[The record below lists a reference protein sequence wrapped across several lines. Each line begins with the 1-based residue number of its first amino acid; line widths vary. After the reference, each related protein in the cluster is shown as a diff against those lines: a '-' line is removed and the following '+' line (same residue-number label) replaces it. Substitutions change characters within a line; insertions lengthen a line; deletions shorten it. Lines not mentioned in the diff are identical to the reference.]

1 MENEQNLTAEEEL
14 EDLLYELFELDF
26 DEDEAIQEVEAD
38 IYPFLQK
45 NPNNIC
51 ALIVL
56 MFVEIMHGNRY
67 KAQSLAYKIW
77 EIGGEL
83 PSFFEMIYIENLLS
97 LGMIDMAMVLLKP
110 RFEHLASN
118 IEDFYSVLLKF
129 SVMTGN
135 VGLLRR
141 IEGFPNASED
151 EPLFDFADNFARNN
165 KSDVFK
171 NIQRIILENQ
181 GENICAYEYKLTADN
196 PAKLEIELY
205 LNAEEARCTVLQQQV
220 NQKIKA
226 YLLSVNETNFDPIK
240 VIITNIKKHE
250 AWLPEEDTSSPEPEI

>member
-1 MENEQNLTAEEEL
+1 MENEENLTPEEEL

-26 DEDEAIQEVEAD
+26 DEEAAIGEVEAD

-77 EIGGEL
+77 EIGGGL
-83 PSFFEMIYIENLLS
+83 PTFFEMIYIENLLS
-97 LGMIDMAMVLLKP
+97 LGLVDMAMVLLKP
-110 RFEHLASN
+110 RFEQLSAN

-135 VGLLRR
+135 AGLLHR
-141 IEGFPNASED
+141 IEGFPAAGDD
-151 EPLFDFADNFARNN
+151 EALFDFADGFVRRGR
-165 KSDVFK
+165 SDVFK
-171 NIQRIILENQ
+171 NIQKIILETI
-181 GENICAYEYKLTADN
+181 GENICAYEYVLTGET
-196 PAKLEIELY
+196 PARLEVQLY
-205 LNAEEARCTVLQQQV
+205 LNAEEPRCMALQQQI

-226 YLLSVNETNFDPIK
+226 YLLTAGETGVEPIRA
-240 VIITNIKKHE
+240 VVRGIKTHE
-250 AWLPEEDTSSPEPEI
+250 AWLPEEEE

>member
-1 MENEQNLTAEEEL
+1 MENNENLTPEEEL

-26 DEDEAIQEVEAD
+26 DEEAAISEVEAD

-45 NPNNIC
+45 DPNNIC

-83 PSFFEMIYIENLLS
+83 PSFFEVIYIENLLS
-97 LGMIDMAMVLLKP
+97 LGLVDMAMVLLKP
-110 RFEHLASN
+110 RFEQLSVN

-135 VGLLRR
+135 ISLLRR
-141 IEGFPNASED
+141 IEGFPAAADD
-151 EPLFDFADNFARNN
+151 EALFDFADSFARRG

-171 NIQRIILENQ
+171 NIQRIILETM
-181 GENICAYEYKLTADN
+181 GENICAYEYAMSEET
-196 PAKLEIELY
+196 PAHLETLLY
-205 LNAEEARCTVLQQQV
+205 LSADGARCQNLQQQI

-226 YLLSVNETNFDPIK
+226 YLLSVGETASEPVK
-240 VIITNIKKHE
+240 VSVRNIKEHE
-250 AWLPEEDTSSPEPEI
+250 AWLPEEE

>member
-1 MENEQNLTAEEEL
+1 MENNENITPEEEL

-26 DEDEAIQEVEAD
+26 DEQEAVSEVEAD
-38 IYPFLQK
+38 IYPILQK
-45 NPNNIC
+45 NPDNIC

-97 LGMIDMAMVLLKP
+97 LGLVDMAMVLLKP
-110 RFEHLASN
+110 RFEQLSVN
-118 IEDFYSVLLKF
+118 ISDFYSVLLKF

-135 VGLLRR
+135 AGLLRR
-141 IEGFPNASED
+141 IEGFESVSGDDAE
-151 EPLFDFADNFARNN
+151 LFDFADRYVRAG

-171 NIQRIILENQ
+171 NVQKIILDTM
-181 GENICAYEYKLTADN
+181 GENICAYEYMLTDST
-196 PAKLEIELY
+196 PPQLEIQLY
-205 LNAEEARCTVLQQQV
+205 LNAEEARCLALQQQI

-226 YLLSVNETNFDPIK
+226 YLLSANAAEYDFIK
-240 VIITNIKKHE
+240 TVVRNIKEHE
-250 AWLPEEDTSSPEPEI
+250 AWLPEEA

>member
-1 MENEQNLTAEEEL
+1 MENEQTLTPEEEL

-26 DEDEAIQEVEAD
+26 DEEEAIKEVEAD
-38 IYPFLQK
+38 VYSFLQQK
-45 NPNNIC
+45 NDNIC

-56 MFVEIMHGNRY
+56 MFIEIMRGNRY

-97 LGMIDMAMVLLKP
+97 LGLVDMAAILLKP
-110 RFEHLASN
+110 RFEQLAQN

-135 VGLLRR
+135 VALLRR
-141 IEGFPNASED
+141 MEGFPAVSKD
-151 EPLFDFADNFARNN
+151 DAPLFDFANNFTRAG

-171 NIQRIILENQ
+171 NIQKIILDAL
-181 GENICAYEYKLTADN
+181 GEHICAYEYLLTEAN
-196 PAKLEIELY
+196 PPHLEIRLY
-205 LNAEEARCTVLQQQV
+205 LNAEEARCLVLQQQIR
-220 NQKIKA
+220 QKIQA
-226 YLLSVNETNFDPIK
+226 YLLSAGETASDLISP
-240 VIITNIKKHE
+240 VVLNIKSHE
-250 AWLPEEDTSSPEPEI
+250 AWLPAESEV

>member
-1 MENEQNLTAEEEL
+1 MENEENLTPEEEL

-26 DEDEAIQEVEAD
+26 DEQEAISEIEAD

-77 EIGGEL
+77 EVGGEL
-83 PSFFEMIYIENLLS
+83 PSFFEIIYIENLLS
-97 LGMIDMAMVLLKP
+97 LGLVDMAMVLLKP
-110 RFEHLASN
+110 RFEQLSVN
-118 IEDFYSVLLKF
+118 INDFYSVLLKF

-135 VGLLRR
+135 TALLRR
-141 IEGFPNASED
+141 IEGFDAVSGDD
-151 EPLFDFADNFARNN
+151 EELFNLTDKYVRAN
-165 KSDVFK
+165 KNDIFK
-171 NIQRIILENQ
+171 NVQKIILDSI
-181 GENICAYEYKLTADN
+181 GENICAYEYMLSDSAS
-196 PAKLEIELY
+196 PQLEIQLY
-205 LNAEEARCTVLQQQV
+205 LNSEEERCLFLQQQI

-226 YLLSVNETNFDPIK
+226 FLLSANATDCDFVK
-240 VIITNIKKHE
+240 AVVLNIKKHE
-250 AWLPEEDTSSPEPEI
+250 AWLPEED